1 MLAWHAA
8 GIDLAVGVVPFVA
21 ALVATVAFARRGF
34 RGPQLPFAALAASVS
49 AWLVAEVSYDAAV
62 FDVGDVPRI
71 HERFLIYLVPF
82 FLVTLLATLQIP
94 QREAPRA
101 LYAAGG
107 VAAALLVLAIP
118 FHTVINQAS
127 AVDTFALQPLAH
139 TSHGRVVPLSHAT
152 LIALVGAAL
161 LALLF
166 LHVGRRLRPTI
177 ILMLIPLLLIGGQEM
192 SRISAGSIFA
202 RSRLPVRTDWVDAA
216 HPRGPVVLL
225 TAAEDPMA
233 ALQTAY
239 ANESIT
245 RLYYL
250 CRPVAGPEFGER
262 SITIDQSGG
271 VRSADGAIAAAYA
284 VAPTN
289 LRVEGDVIARNP
301 RGHEVLVALE
311 GSPLRVASTRRSV
324 AAGCER

>member
-1 MLAWHAA
+1 
-8 GIDLAVGVVPFVA
+8 
-21 ALVATVAFARRGF
+21 
-34 RGPQLPFAALAASVS
+34 
-49 AWLVAEVSYDAAV
+49 
-62 FDVGDVPRI
+62 
-71 HERFLIYLVPF
+71 
-82 FLVTLLATLQIP
+82 
-94 QREAPRA
+94 
-101 LYAAGG
+101 
-107 VAAALLVLAIP
+107 
-118 FHTVINQAS
+118 
-127 AVDTFALQPLAH
+127 
-139 TSHGRVVPLSHAT
+139 
-152 LIALVGAAL
+152 
-161 LALLF
+161 
-166 LHVGRRLRPTI
+166 
-177 ILMLIPLLLIGGQEM
+177 
-192 SRISAGSIFA
+192 
-202 RSRLPVRTDWVDAA
+202 
-216 HPRGPVVLL
+216 VLL